1 MDNCWVMILSDSSP
15 GVDVGLIRLFSQGKI
30 MEMECEVLISNF
42 KDPKTI
48 ALVKENVGQISDGSS
63 SHRASALKL
72 VLKKGFEL
80 KKQKRQP
87 SGVFLRCLWS
97 GCGWHTINVPYASI
111 GSNTYCLCCRR
122 SNCMQC
128 TGCSYTRTSAYAS
141 CQNCGKTFS

>member
-1 MDNCWVMILSDSSP
+1 MGNCWVRMPPKSSP
-15 GVDVGLIRLFSQGKI
+15 EVDVGLMRLFSQGKI

-48 ALVKENVGQISDGSS
+48 ALVKETVGQISDGSS

-87 SGVFLRCLWS
+87 SVVFLRCVLS
-97 GCGWHTINVPYASI
+97 GCGWHAINVPYKSV
-111 GSNTYCLCCRR
+111 GSNIYCLCCRR
-122 SNCMQC
+122 NNYMQC
-128 TGCSYTRTSAYAS
+128 TGCSHARTSTYTS

>member
-1 MDNCWVMILSDSSP
+1 MDNCWVKILSDSSP
-15 GVDVGLIRLFSQGKI
+15 GVDVGLMCLLSQGKI

-48 ALVKENVGQISDGSS
+48 ALVKESVGQISDGSS

-87 SGVFLRCLWS
+87 SVVFLRCVWS
-97 GCGWHTINVPYASI
+97 GCGWHPLNISQANLGSSI
-111 GSNTYCLCCRR
+111 YCLCCR
-122 SNCMQC
+122 SNNYMQC
-128 TGCSYTRTSAYAS
+128 TGCSYARTSTYTS

>member
-1 MDNCWVMILSDSSP
+1 MLSDSSP
-15 GVDVGLIRLFSQGKI
+15 GVDVRLIRFFSQGKI

-48 ALVKENVGQISDGSS
+48 GLMKENVGQISDGSS

-87 SGVFLRCLWS
+87 PGVFLRCVWG
-97 GCGWHTINVPYASI
+97 GCGWHPINVPYASVGGNI
-111 GSNTYCLCCRR
+111 YCVCCNR
-122 SNCMQC
+122 NYMQC
-128 TGCSYTRTSAYAS
+128 TGCSYSRTGVFIS
-141 CQNCGKTFS
+141 CQSCGGRFL